1 MKGDTPQC
9 CHNVLSKARYWRG
22 GGHTVLWVSGG
33 KAQWE
38 SFQRLPTTL
47 GLRKCN
53 SLGQLTF
60 NSWNPRTF
68 PSNHFNHTIFSQFF
82 ELIILCETGF
92 PCLFLPA
99 SSLVSFWVTVGSLL
113 IYVPAF
119 VCASTSFWNNS
130 SFIHCRNSCLLRFSL
145 CKNTLKNYLKLW
157 YIYTMEYYSA
167 IKRNAFKSVLMRW
180 MNLEHIIRSKSETER

>member
-1 MKGDTPQC
+1 MHSFLWLRWYD
-9 CHNVLSKARYWRG
+9 HSSKAKHPRMWSQ
-22 GGHTVLWVSGG
+22 V
-33 KAQWE
+33 
-38 SFQRLPTTL
+38 

-53 SLGQLTF
+53 SLGQLIF

-68 PSNHFNHTIFSQFF
+68 PSNHFKHTIFSQFF
-82 ELIILCETGF
+82 ELIILCETRF

-119 VCASTSFWNNS
+119 VCASTSSWNNS

-157 YIYTMEYYSA
+157 YIYTMGYYSV

-180 MNLEHIIRSKSETER
+180 MNLEPIIWSEVSQKQKDKYHILTHIYGI